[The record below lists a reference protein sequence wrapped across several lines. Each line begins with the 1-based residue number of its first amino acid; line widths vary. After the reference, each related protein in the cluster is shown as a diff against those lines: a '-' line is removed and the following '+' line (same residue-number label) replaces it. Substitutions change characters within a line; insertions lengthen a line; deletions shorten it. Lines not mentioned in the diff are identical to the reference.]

1 MTMLDRMRRHKA
13 WLKWSLAVV
22 VLTFVAFYIPSFLDT
37 TTAGAA
43 PSEVLAEVEGEEIT
57 VRDFQRRYTA
67 QLQAYR
73 SAYGS
78 QLSEQL
84 LRQLGIEQQIL
95 QQMVDEEAMVAEAR
109 RQNINVSDVEVRERI
124 LAIPAFQENGRFIGE
139 QRYRQLLQMNNPPLT
154 TADFEDNLRRALLIE
169 KLRNAVTGWMTVTD
183 AEVADEFRRR
193 NEKVKLDVVPLTA
206 DAFRSQVNV
215 TDADLTTYFES
226 RKESYR
232 IGEKRR
238 VRYALVDVDQVRQQ
252 VTVPQAEIEA
262 FYKQNLAQYTTPE
275 QVGAS
280 HILLKIEGKDE
291 AAVRKQAE
299 EISKRAKAG
308 EDFAALAKQFS
319 EDDSNNAT
327 GGSLGEFGRGTMV
340 PEFEQA
346 AFAMKAGD
354 ISDPVKTSFGYHII
368 KVEKSQPATTRPV
381 EAVRSEIE
389 EQLKWQKAQQQAESN
404 AKALESQMK
413 TAADLDRL
421 AKERGLHVQDTGAF
435 LRDEP
440 IDGLGPAP
448 EVSAQAF
455 QLADGA
461 VSPAMRV
468 SRGWVFATVIGKE
481 EPRVPQLADV
491 RDRVRDDLIRDRA
504 NELAKSKGAE
514 IANMLKGAGDFQAAA
529 KKAGLEVKSTE
540 LITRGSPI
548 PDLGMSAEVDNVAFT
563 LPVGGVSD
571 PISTP
576 QGTVIVRV
584 ADKEAV
590 TDEQVKAGIDQV
602 REEIVNQRRDRFF
615 SGYMVEAKKKL
626 EIQINQETLQR
637 AVGPA
642 PAGPAGAPPG
652 GSPIFPGQ

>member
-13 WLKWSLAVV
+13 WLKWSLALV
-22 VLTFVAFYIPSFLDT
+22 VLTFVVFYIPDFIT
-37 TTAGAA
+37 PTGAGAA
-43 PSEVLAEVEGEEIT
+43 PSEVVATVQGEDIT

-73 SAYGS
+73 NAYGS

-84 LRQLGIEQQIL
+84 LRQLGVEQQIL

-109 RQNINVSDVEVRERI
+109 RQGLRVSDVEVRERI

-139 QRYRQLLQMNNPPLT
+139 QRYRQMLQLNNPPLT
-154 TADFEDNLRRALLIE
+154 TTDFEDNLRRALLIE
-169 KLRNAVTGWMTVTD
+169 RLRNAVTGWMTVTD
-183 AEVADEFRRR
+183 SEVAAEYRRR
-193 NEKVKLDVVPLTA
+193 NEKVKLDVVPLTPE
-206 DAFRSQVNV
+206 AFVSQVQV
-215 TDADLTTYFES
+215 SDADLAAHFEKS
-226 RKESYR
+226 KERYR

-252 VTVPQAEIEA
+252 VTVPDNEIEA
-262 FYKQNLAQYTTPE
+262 FYKQNIAQYSTPE
-275 QVGAS
+275 QLAAS
-280 HILLKIEGKDE
+280 HILLRIDDKDE

-299 EISKRAKAG
+299 EIAKRAKSG
-308 EDFAALAKQFS
+308 EDFAALVKQFS
-319 EDDSNNAT
+319 QDESNNTT

-346 AFAMKAGD
+346 AFAMKAGE

-368 KVEKSQPATTRPV
+368 KVEKNQPATTRPV
-381 EAVRSEIE
+381 AEVRSEIE
-389 EQLKWQKAQQQAESN
+389 DQLKWQKAQQQAESM
-404 AKALESQMK
+404 AKGLESQLK
-413 TAADLDRL
+413 TTADLDRI

-448 EVSAQAF
+448 EVAAQAF

-461 VSPAMRV
+461 VSPALRV

-481 EPRVPQLADV
+481 EPRLPELSEV
-491 RDRVRDDLIRDRA
+491 RDRVSEDLRRERA
-504 NELAKSKGAE
+504 AELAKSRAGE
-514 IANMLKGAGDFQAAA
+514 IAAMLKGAGDFAAAA

-548 PDLGMSAEVDNVAFT
+548 PDLGVSPEIENAAFG
-563 LPVGGVSD
+563 LPVNGVSD

-576 QGTVIVRV
+576 QGTAIIRV
-584 ADKEAV
+584 VEKEGV
-590 TDEQVKAGIDQV
+590 TDEQVASGMDQV
-602 REEIVNQRRDRFF
+602 RDELVNQRRDRFF

-626 EIQINQETLQR
+626 TIQTNQETLQR
-637 AVGPA
+637 ALGPA
-642 PAGPAGAPPG
+642 PAAPSTPPPG

>member
-1 MTMLDRMRRHKA
+1 MTMLDQMRRHKG

-22 VLTFVAFYIPSFLDT
+22 VLTFVAFYIPSFMDG

-43 PSEVLAEVEGEEIT
+43 PSEVLAEVEGEDIT

-73 SAYGS
+73 NAYGS

-109 RQNINVSDVEVRERI
+109 RQGLSVTDVEVRERI
-124 LAIPAFQENGRFIGE
+124 LAIPAFQENGQFIGE
-139 QRYRQLLQMNNPPLT
+139 QRYRQMLQMNNPPLT
-154 TADFEDNLRRALLIE
+154 PTDFEENLRRALLIE
-169 KLRNAVTGWMTVTD
+169 KLRNAVTGWMTVSD
-183 AEVADEFRRR
+183 SEVADEYRRR
-193 NEKVKLDVVPLTA
+193 NEKVKLDVVPLTPE
-206 DAFRSQVNV
+206 AFESQVTL
-215 TDADLTTYFES
+215 TDGDVAAYFEKN
-226 RKESYR
+226 KENYR
-232 IGEKRR
+232 TGEKRR

-252 VTVPQAEIEA
+252 VQISQNELEA
-262 FYKQNLAQYTTPE
+262 FYKQNIAQYTTPE
-275 QVGAS
+275 QVAAS
-280 HILLKIEGKDE
+280 HILLKTEGKDD

-299 EISKRAKAG
+299 EVAARAKAG

-319 EDDSNNAT
+319 EDESNNTT

-346 AFAMKAGD
+346 AFAMKPGE

-368 KVEKSQPATTRPV
+368 KVEKNQPATTRTL
-381 EAVRSEIE
+381 EEVRAEIE
-389 EQLKWQKAQQQAESN
+389 DQLKWQKAQQEAESL
-404 AKALESQMK
+404 AKSLESQMK

-421 AKERGLHVQDTGAF
+421 AKERQLHVQETGAF

-461 VSPAMRV
+461 VSPALRV
-468 SRGWVFATVIGKE
+468 SRGWVFATVTGKE
-481 EPRVPQLADV
+481 EPRVPELAEV
-491 RDRVRDDLIRDRA
+491 RDRVREDLTRERA
-504 NELAKSKGAE
+504 AELAKTRAAE
-514 IANMLKGAGDFQAAA
+514 IATMLKGAGDFAAAA
-529 KKAGLEVKSTE
+529 KKAGLEVKPTE

-548 PDLGMSAEVDNVAFT
+548 PDLGISAEVDNAAFT
-563 LPVGGVSD
+563 LPVNGVSD

-576 QGTVIVRV
+576 QGTAIVRV
-584 ADKEAV
+584 VEKEGV
-590 TDEQVKAGIDQV
+590 TDEQVAQGMDQV
-602 REEIVNQRRDRFF
+602 RDELVNQRRDRFF
-615 SGYMVEAKKKL
+615 SGYMVEAKKNL
-626 EIQINQETLQR
+626 DIQVNQETLQR

-642 PAGPAGAPPG
+642 PAPTPGPPPG